1 MVCGSNLSV
10 AARVQSRPFP
20 ACGTVGR
27 DPDAWMRMTD
37 CEKEALMESKPGA
50 GDGAAGK
57 IRFGIVGSGWRSEF
71 FLRVARAL
79 PDRFAVTG
87 LVTRDEET
95 GRRIEAEW
103 NVQAFASVDDLV
115 ASTSPSFVVVSVP
128 RQVAP
133 RIIGSLAEQ
142 RVPVL
147 SETPPAADLEALT
160 SLYELVGRGAVIQ
173 VAEQYHLSPLLRS
186 QLFVAASGRL
196 GNISEAQVAQCHDY
210 HGVSIMRRALGVGF
224 EDVSITASVFE
235 SPLTKGPGRKGDPRE
250 EEVVTASALQA
261 RFDFGGRL
269 GVYDFA
275 PEQYYSWIRGNRLL
289 IRGHRGEIN
298 NLDLRYLADFQ
309 TPIFSDFRRIM
320 TGAGGNMEGL
330 FLRGILA
337 GDEWVHTNDFMP
349 ARLNDDELAI
359 AECLVRMDEHVQGG
373 PDLYSLA
380 EASQDHYLS
389 LLMKEAA
396 ATGTAVRS
404 RRQVWSS

>member
-10 AARVQSRPFP
+10 AARVQSRLFP

-133 RIIGSLAEQ
+133 PDYWQPRRTAGS
-142 RVPVL
+142 
-147 SETPPAADLEALT
+147 
-160 SLYELVGRGAVIQ
+160 GA
-173 VAEQYHLSPLLRS
+173 
-186 QLFVAASGRL
+186 L
-196 GNISEAQVAQCHDY
+196 GNPSC
-210 HGVSIMRRALGVGF
+210 GRPG
-224 EDVSITASVFE
+224 SVDQ
-235 SPLTKGPGRKGDPRE
+235 P
-250 EEVVTASALQA
+250 V
-261 RFDFGGRL
+261 
-269 GVYDFA
+269 
-275 PEQYYSWIRGNRLL
+275 
-289 IRGHRGEIN
+289 
-298 NLDLRYLADFQ
+298 
-309 TPIFSDFRRIM
+309 
-320 TGAGGNMEGL
+320 
-330 FLRGILA
+330 
-337 GDEWVHTNDFMP
+337 
-349 ARLNDDELAI
+349 
-359 AECLVRMDEHVQGG
+359 
-373 PDLYSLA
+373 
-380 EASQDHYLS
+380 
-389 LLMKEAA
+389 
-396 ATGTAVRS
+396 
-404 RRQVWSS
+404 